1 MMVRRSLLALPVL
14 VLSGCVDSASI
25 TAPDGPMMDV
35 TPMSFTH
42 VVENLLDD
50 LDPGSLRHAISVA
63 GNGHN
68 ITFAPELAGG
78 TIVLAGTELLLD
90 KSLTIVGP
98 PGGITIS
105 GDKVTRVF
113 RIGSVY
119 EVVLDNL
126 TIRDG
131 YADPGATVA
140 PVGGGIL
147 NLGGNLIIRNST
159 LEGNWS
165 FNLGGAIEQ
174 NHGSLTIRNSTI
186 ANNGVNVLTNG
197 ITSFGGAIR
206 TFRGVVDIT
215 NSTISGNSAANAG
228 GGIFNNQGTLSITH
242 GTVADNGAGAGGG
255 IANQG
260 SFEVPAVATLVNTI
274 VAGNYASSSAN
285 GPDIRNVLTYVE
297 LTASHSLIGTADGHD
312 LTAAG
317 DNYVGV
323 DAQFVLDG
331 FGKPLLADNGGTT
344 QTHMLLPGSPAIDQA
359 DGTVCAAAPVNG
371 LDQRGVA
378 RPQGAGCDMGAV
390 EVQGAV
396 APPPTTVS
404 DVTINAT
411 GTVDK
416 NTGVAYVT
424 GMLTCPDPGVV
435 NLLVS
440 VNQEQKQR
448 RLTLDIAGSTTVSV
462 QCDGAT
468 AWAVAVA
475 ADNGAF
481 VNGNVQVAAATQNI
495 APAAAAAEQVRLF
508 WSK

>member
-14 VLSGCVDSASI
+14 ILSGCVDSASI
-25 TAPDGPMMDV
+25 TAPDGSMMDV
-35 TPMSFTH
+35 TPMSTTW
-42 VVENLLDD
+42 VVDNLLDD
-50 LDPGSLRHAISVA
+50 GSVGSLRHAISVA

-78 TIVLAGTELLLD
+78 TIVLGIEIFLN

-105 GDKVTRVF
+105 GNKATRVF
-113 RIGSVY
+113 RIAEVY

-131 YADPGATVA
+131 YAHDFPFGGA
-140 PVGGGIL
+140 IR

-159 LEGNWS
+159 LEGNWAE
-165 FNLGGAIEQ
+165 NVGGAIDQ
-174 NHGSLTIRNSTI
+174 INGALTIRNSTL
-186 ANNGVNVLTNG
+186 ANNGVNVLTNS
-197 ITSFGGAIR
+197 ITGFGGAIR
-206 TFRGVVDIT
+206 VFQGVVDIANT
-215 NSTISGNSAANAG
+215 TISGNSAASAG
-228 GGIFNNQGTLSITH
+228 GGIVNNQGALTITH
-242 GTVADNGAGAGGG
+242 GTIADNGASFGGG
-255 IANQG
+255 IANYG
-260 SFEVPAVATLVNTI
+260 GFDDTPAVTTLVNTI
-274 VAGNYASSSAN
+274 VARNFASSSAN
-285 GPDIRNVLTYVE
+285 GPDILNVFDPVE
-297 LTASHSLIGTADGHD
+297 LTASHSLIGTADGHNLVAD
-312 LTAAG
+312 EN
-317 DNYVGV
+317 NYVGV

-331 FGKPLLADNGGTT
+331 FDKPLLADNGGTT
-344 QTHMLLPGSPAIDQA
+344 KTHMLLPDSPAIDKA
-359 DGTVCAAAPVNG
+359 DGAACAAAPVNG

-396 APPPTTVS
+396 APPTSVS
-404 DVTINAT
+404 NVTINAT

-416 NTGVAYVT
+416 DTGVAYVT

-468 AWAVAVA
+468 AWSVAVA

-495 APAAAAAEQVRLF
+495 APAVEAAAQVKLF